1 MGAECQPLHLAG
13 PLVLGDRHLR
23 VRHGRRRRRR
33 WWGGRRSE
41 PAAWGWVAA
50 WRALVA
56 AAARWEPAR
65 RRSSPPV
72 RAWAAIRVRGAAAR
86 WCACGLST
94 QRRLTQS
101 HPNPLSSSQ
110 ENEWL
115 SEEHVCRRHSRAQG
129 FWAAA
134 NTASRASRAKQ
145 VGRILWSV
153 TRSWGGGRRR
163 SRPVQRGRRVGGTR
177 VVWGHRHGGRQQAA
191 ARAIRTQGMGGTP
204 VDAGIH
210 RARKESVCVR
220 AQPVVQARR
229 WRAFV
234 CLWPRECVA
243 QP

>member
-1 MGAECQPLHLAG
+1 MSAPPPRWPTG
-13 PLVLGDRHLR
+13 PG
-23 VRHGRRRRRR
+23 
-33 WWGGRRSE
+33 
-41 PAAWGWVAA
+41 
-50 WRALVA
+50 
-56 AAARWEPAR
+56 
-65 RRSSPPV
+65 RSSPPSAPWAPTAPTLV
-72 RAWAAIRVRGAAAR
+72 GRAAIGASGLGVGGGLAGAGGGGGAMGASASAQQPACERAWAAIRVRGAAAR
-86 WCACGLST
+86 RCACGLST
-94 QRRLTQS
+94 PQRLTQS

-115 SEEHVCRRHSRAQG
+115 SEEHVCRRHTRAQG